1 MTEKYLGINIDY
13 ERDNLLPEKGI
24 VMLTS
29 KGFYKKDNEESPQQ
43 SFARAATSY
52 CFGDYELAQRLYDAV
67 SKGWFM
73 FASPVLS
80 NAEEINWPIFTNEQ
94 FQEASDWL
102 AANITPDGL
111 PISCYLSK
119 IPDTKKGLV
128 AASSEARWLSMAGGG
143 IGIYASNRSPDE
155 HSTGVMAHLRGYD
168 ADTLSYKQT
177 SSRRGSMAAYMDIDH
192 PEIKTFLQMRNPVGG
207 DSNKKCFNLN
217 NGLNITDYFMEAVIN
232 GDDYDLVDPKHGV
245 TGRKLNA
252 REVWEE
258 ILELRFETGEP
269 YLHFVDTV
277 NRKLPKQITNPLYKV
292 IQSNLCVH
300 GFTTILTKEGNKT
313 ISVLE
318 NEIVDIWN
326 GYEWSSVEIK
336 KTGIGQKLITVH
348 TTSNE
353 LKNHLTCT
361 EYHKF
366 YVITDGKLVETR
378 ASSLKI
384 GDKLPKVYSAN
395 EVDFNEYEIV
405 TSIIDNNEIGD
416 TYCCV
421 EPKRHMAVFN
431 GILTGQCS
439 EIELMTSDKRTAV
452 CCLSSLNLDKF
463 DEWKDTTLV
472 ADLIRML
479 DNVLEYFIRLADETK
494 IPRAIFSAKQERA
507 LGLGTFGW
515 HSYLQSKNIPFAS
528 GGINSAAQ
536 HTYLIYN
543 QIKEQSDAASQQLAK
558 ERGECPDTLGSG
570 FRNSHL
576 TAIAPNAS
584 SADILGSS
592 PSIECWS
599 GNAFNSQGRAG
610 SFLIKNKYLE
620 KYLESIGKNTKEVW
634 NDIIVNDGSVQHLD
648 FIDDHTKKVFAIGS
662 EISPMWVIE
671 LASIRQDFISQGQS
685 INIYVPNDI
694 TKQEMSDI
702 HITAWKKGC
711 KALYYCRTKSAT
723 KTHIGTGGEQPL
735 NSIPVRAT
743 IEYYSECLSCSG

>member
-1 MTEKYLGINIDY
+1 
-13 ERDNLLPEKGI
+13 
-24 VMLTS
+24 
-29 KGFYKKDNEESPQQ
+29 
-43 SFARAATSY
+43 
-52 CFGDYELAQRLYDAV
+52 
-67 SKGWFM
+67 
-73 FASPVLS
+73 
-80 NAEEINWPIFTNEQ
+80 
-94 FQEASDWL
+94 
-102 AANITPDGL
+102 
-111 PISCYLSK
+111 
-119 IPDTKKGLV
+119 
-128 AASSEARWLSMAGGG
+128 
-143 IGIYASNRSPDE
+143 
-155 HSTGVMAHLRGYD
+155 
-168 ADTLSYKQT
+168 
-177 SSRRGSMAAYMDIDH
+177 
-192 PEIKTFLQMRNPVGG
+192 
-207 DSNKKCFNLN
+207 
-217 NGLNITDYFMEAVIN
+217 
-232 GDDYDLVDPKHGV
+232 
-245 TGRKLNA
+245 
-252 REVWEE
+252 
-258 ILELRFETGEP
+258 
-269 YLHFVDTV
+269 
-277 NRKLPKQITNPLYKV
+277 
-292 IQSNLCVH
+292 
-300 GFTTILTKEGNKT
+300 
-313 ISVLE
+313 
-318 NEIVDIWN
+318 
-326 GYEWSSVEIK
+326 
-336 KTGIGQKLITVH
+336 
-348 TTSNE
+348 
-353 LKNHLTCT
+353 
-361 EYHKF
+361 
-366 YVITDGKLVETR
+366 
-378 ASSLKI
+378 
-384 GDKLPKVYSAN
+384 
-395 EVDFNEYEIV
+395 
-405 TSIIDNNEIGD
+405 
-416 TYCCV
+416 
-421 EPKRHMAVFN
+421 
-431 GILTGQCS
+431 
-439 EIELMTSDKRTAV
+439 MTSDKRTAV

-671 LASIRQDFISQGQS
+671 LASLRQDFISQGQS